1 MKAFINQGF
10 GKYTEVE
17 IISHD
22 KDSINRL
29 GNKDNYKVKITG
41 GVDCF
46 GKPAKVDQIQNVH
59 ASNIVFEK

>member
-1 MKAFINQGF
+1 MKARINQGF

-22 KDSINRL
+22 ENSVNRL
-29 GNKDNYKVKITG
+29 GNKDNFTVRVTG

-46 GKPAKVDQIQNVH
+46 GKPAKIGAVKTVQ
-59 ASNIVFEK
+59 ASNIEF